1 MRGVDAFWGCIVGMH
16 GGAAWWGYMMRMHGR
31 HYGVDAW

>member
-1 MRGVDAFWGCIVGMH
+1 MHGVDAFWGCIVGMH

>member
-1 MRGVDAFWGCIVGMH
+1 MHGMDAFWGCIVGMH